1 MRWLLKPCPLISLAL
16 AIAVLLAFTPA
27 WWSLLLAA
35 LLLACPVSALWAAW
49 SGRGPLPVPMDEPM
63 PATRGITMDYAVP
76 FYDLMCRTFGLG
88 AAFRR
93 RTLAL
98 AGIKPGEQ
106 VLDVG
111 CGTGVLT
118 RLAAETV
125 GPSGTATGIDAGPDM
140 IRMARQN
147 AAATASPARF
157 HLAAV
162 ESLPFADA
170 GFDAVLSSLM
180 LHHLPA
186 DVRRQGLAEIRR
198 VLKPGGRLLAVDIDR
213 PANRLWWLVIW
224 PMRIMPTIDI
234 NLRGEVPA
242 ELQAAGFQNV
252 EALGHWRGLLG
263 FWRAHRPADE
273 NKPGRHA

>member
-16 AIAVLLAFTPA
+16 AAALLLAFAPA

-35 LLLACPVSALWAAW
+35 LLLACPISALWAAW
-49 SGRGPLPVPMDEPM
+49 SGRGPLPVPLGEPV

-76 FYDLMCRTFGLG
+76 FYDGMCRTMGLG
-88 AAFRR
+88 AGFRR

-98 AGIKPGEQ
+98 AGIRPGER

-118 RLAAETV
+118 RLAAEAV
-125 GPSGTATGIDAGPDM
+125 GPTGAATGIDPGPDM
-140 IRMARQN
+140 IRMARRN
-147 AAATASPARF
+147 AAASASPARF

-170 GFDAVLSSLM
+170 GFDVVLSSLM

-186 DVRRQGLAEIRR
+186 DIRRQGLAEIRR
-198 VLKPGGRLLAVDIDR
+198 VLKPGGRLLAVDFDR
-213 PANRLWWLVIW
+213 PANPLWWLVIW
-224 PMRIMPTIDI
+224 PMRMMPTIDA
-234 NLRGEVPA
+234 NLRGQVPA
-242 ELQAAGFQNV
+242 ELRAAGFAPV
-252 EALGHWRGLLG
+252 ETLGHWRGLLG
-263 FWRAHRPADE
+263 FWRARRPAE
-273 NKPGRHA
+273 

>member
-1 MRWLLKPCPLISLAL
+1 MRWLLKTCPLISLAL
-16 AIAVLLAFTPA
+16 AAAVLLAFAPA
-27 WWSLLLAA
+27 WWSLFVAVV
-35 LLLACPVSALWAAW
+35 LLACPVSALWAAW
-49 SGRGPLPVPMDEPM
+49 TGRGPLPVPLDEPI
-63 PATRGITMDYAVP
+63 PVTRGITMDYAVP
-76 FYDLMCRTFGLG
+76 VYDVLCRVIGLG
-88 AAFRR
+88 AAFRK
-93 RTLAL
+93 RTLEL
-98 AGIKPGEQ
+98 AGVRPGEHM
-106 VLDVG
+106 LDVG

-125 GPSGTATGIDAGPDM
+125 GPAGAATGIDPGPDM

-147 AAATASPARF
+147 AAATASAARF

-170 GFDAVLSSLM
+170 GFDVVLSSLM

-213 PANRLWWLVIW
+213 PENRLWWLVIW
-224 PMRIMPTIDI
+224 PMRMMPTVDC

-242 ELQAAGFQNV
+242 ELRAAGFAPV
-252 EALGHWRGLLG
+252 EVLGHWRGLLG

-273 NKPGRHA
+273 NKQQRHT